1 MPQSHHYNNQRMA
14 RDDALKWMKNITTN
28 MKKQEAFQRII
39 LTWRQE
45 NSFQKASE
53 LYPFVDNR

>member
-1 MPQSHHYNNQRMA
+1 MPQSLHYNNQLMA
-14 RDDALKWMKNITTN
+14 LEDALTWMKNVSTN
-28 MKKQEAFQRII
+28 FHKQESLQKIV

-45 NSFQKASE
+45 NSFQKASD